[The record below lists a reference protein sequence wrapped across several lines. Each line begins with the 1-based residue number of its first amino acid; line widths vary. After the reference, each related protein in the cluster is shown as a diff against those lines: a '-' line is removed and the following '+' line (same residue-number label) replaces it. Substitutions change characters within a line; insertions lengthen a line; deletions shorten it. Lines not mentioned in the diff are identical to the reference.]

1 MPSFFVPVDFSASAH
16 KAFEYALMLAKKTQ
30 GELTLYHGYPVV
42 VNTEVLYPTA
52 GYFELEFSG
61 YEERIRLE
69 FNNFLAN
76 YDLQGTNIKRIV
88 KAGFVHEDIQD
99 LAKRHHADLIIM
111 GTKGATGLKEVL
123 VGSVTASVARST
135 EIPLLIIPLATE
147 MRLPRNIVFALG
159 LEDTDREIIQKLID
173 LNAWF
178 HAQITVLR
186 ISHPSNETLE
196 NPKIAALQGFFV
208 DQGKNNLRFES
219 ISYPDVPEGLDL
231 YSKGVPTDLMAV
243 YMHHYGFFERLF
255 HQSIT
260 EQLAYHTNIP
270 LLVLKS
276 EKS

>member
-1 MPSFFVPVDFSASAH
+1 MPSFFVPIDFSASAH
-16 KAFEYALMLAKKTQ
+16 KAFEYALMLAQKTR

-69 FNNFLAN
+69 FDNFLKP
-76 YDLQGTNIKRIV
+76 YDLEGIDIKRIV

-99 LAKRHHADLIIM
+99 LAKRHHADLIVM

-147 MRLPRNIVFALG
+147 MRLPKNIVFALS
-159 LEDTDREIIQKLID
+159 LEDTDREIIQKLLD

-186 ISHPSNETLE
+186 ICHPSNENQET
-196 NPKIAALQGFFV
+196 PKIEKLQDFFV
-208 DQGKNNLRFES
+208 QEGKNLYFET

-231 YSKGVPTDLMAV
+231 YSKGVPTELMAV

-255 HQSIT
+255 RPSLT

-276 EKS
+276 KKS

>member
-1 MPSFFVPVDFSASAH
+1 MPSFFVPIDFSASAH
-16 KAFEYALMLAKKTQ
+16 KAFEYALLLAKKTQ
-30 GELTLYHGYPVV
+30 GELTLYHGYAVV

-61 YEERIRLE
+61 YEQRISLE
-69 FNNFLAN
+69 FDNFLAP
-76 YDLQGTNIKRIV
+76 YDLQGINIKRLV

-99 LAKRHHADLIIM
+99 LAKRHHADMIVM

-147 MRLPRNIVFALG
+147 MQLPKHIVFALS
-159 LEDTDREIIQKLID
+159 LEDTDREIIQKLLE
-173 LNAWF
+173 LNVWF
-178 HAQITVLR
+178 QARITVLR
-186 ISHPSNETLE
+186 ICHPSNENLE
-196 NPKIAALQGFFV
+196 NAKITALQHFFV
-208 DQGKNNLRFES
+208 GQGEKLRFES

-231 YSKGVPTDLMAV
+231 YSKGIPTDLMAV

-255 HQSIT
+255 RQSVT
-260 EQLAYHTNIP
+260 EELAYHTNIP